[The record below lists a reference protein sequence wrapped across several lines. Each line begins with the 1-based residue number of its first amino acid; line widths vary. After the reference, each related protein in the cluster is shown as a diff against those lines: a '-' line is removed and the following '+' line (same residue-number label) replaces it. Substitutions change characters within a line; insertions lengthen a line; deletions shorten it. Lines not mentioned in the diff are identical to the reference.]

1 MFSGSVNAGFILA
14 LPFHHGK
21 LEPDYVGVLTG
32 ELMCG
37 IKIPLLDFALKMQ
50 GGGYLRDTTANV
62 TGQLPLPCSL
72 ATCLGLIQLH
82 AFLCM

>member
-50 GGGYLRDTTANV
+50 GGGGLFAGHYDKCDR
-62 TGQLPLPCSL
+62 S
-72 ATCLGLIQLH
+72 ATSTL
-82 AFLCM
+82 